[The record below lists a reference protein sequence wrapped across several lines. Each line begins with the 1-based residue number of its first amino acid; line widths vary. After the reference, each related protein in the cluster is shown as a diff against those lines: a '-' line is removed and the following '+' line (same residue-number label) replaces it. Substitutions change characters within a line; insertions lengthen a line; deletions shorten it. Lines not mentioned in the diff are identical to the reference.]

1 MLNHN
6 HPARNGSPTL
16 GEKLKMLRDGE
27 LEGQKQHLR
36 DAEHSWCF
44 SEMYSLYE
52 NGVHDY
58 MKKYEDIYKVY
69 IYI

>member
-27 LEGQKQHLR
+27 LEG
-36 DAEHSWCF
+36 
-44 SEMYSLYE
+44 
-52 NGVHDY
+52 
-58 MKKYEDIYKVY
+58 
-69 IYI
+69 